1 MASGTV
7 KWWDRR
13 KGYGFIFGE
22 TGRDVFVHY
31 TTIQGGGY
39 KSLEPGEPVLKFGQ
53 RRRTPCRRLMESFL
67 CHADLLTDHEPS

>member
-13 KGYGFIFGE
+13 KGYGFILGE

-39 KSLEPGEPVLKFGQ
+39 KSLEPGEPVCYELV
-53 RRRTPCRRLMESFL
+53 ESPKGPK
-67 CHADLLTDHEPS
+67 AQNVARQPSSGP